1 MFLGVPGAEDEVKLW
16 EQTSL
21 SIMLISDNAQCAYE
35 AYYHISLTFCFL
47 DFRNNFYCFQSVYI

>member
-21 SIMLISDNAQCAYE
+21 SKMLISE
-35 AYYHISLTFCFL
+35 YHWQNDSARHGET
-47 DFRNNFYCFQSVYI
+47 

>member
-21 SIMLISDNAQCAYE
+21 SKVLISDNEYRWQNDSARHGE
-35 AYYHISLTFCFL
+35 T
-47 DFRNNFYCFQSVYI
+47 